1 MIRALPV
8 LVFTVIRGAAD
19 KQGSGMARKAKGS
32 GKAASQLVDDL
43 ATELDGDRVTVG
55 TLLKSLEGR
64 GLGLI
69 LLILSLPMCVP
80 NIPGISTLFGL
91 LLLGPSFQMIFGS
104 KTLWMPG
111 FVKRWSFRGN
121 DLRKALRA
129 CGKLLHKLEYLARP
143 RLMALTSRPGLI
155 YAGLQTL
162 IMALV
167 LLLPMPGA
175 NFLPGIAVALTGLG
189 VLQRDGIF
197 MLAATSVAAGTGV
210 FVYLFGKYAIDM
222 VVRMYERYVGLLYE
236 ISLSVG
242 IQLPDISF

>member
-1 MIRALPV
+1 MALRA
-8 LVFTVIRGAAD
+8 
-19 KQGSGMARKAKGS
+19 KES

-43 ATELDGDRVTVG
+43 VTQLDGDKVTVG
-55 TLLKSLEGR
+55 TLLKHLEGR

-91 LLLGPSFQMIFGS
+91 LLLGPSFQMIFGN

-111 FVKRWSFRGN
+111 FVKRWSFKGD

-129 CGKLLHKLEYLARP
+129 CGKLLHKLEYLAKP
-143 RLMALTSRPGLI
+143 RLTALTSRPGMF

-162 IMALV
+162 VMALV

-175 NFLPGIAVALTGLG
+175 NILPGIAVALTGLG

-197 MLAATSVAAGTGV
+197 MLAAMAVAGGTGAY
-210 FVYLFGKYAIDM
+210 VYFFGKYAVEV

-236 ISLSVG
+236 IWLTLGVQ
-242 IQLPDISF
+242 IPDFSF

>member
-1 MIRALPV
+1 
-8 LVFTVIRGAAD
+8 
-19 KQGSGMARKAKGS
+19 MARKAKES

-43 ATELDGDRVTVG
+43 VTTLDGDRVTVG
-55 TLLKSLEGR
+55 TLLKNLEGR

-91 LLLGPSFQMIFGS
+91 LLIGPSFQMVFGN

-111 FVKRWSFRGN
+111 FVKRWLFKGK

-129 CGKLLHKLEYLARP
+129 CGKLLHKLEYLAKP
-143 RLMALTSRPGLI
+143 RLTALTSRPGMI

-162 IMALV
+162 VMALV

-197 MLAATSVAAGTGV
+197 MLAAMAVSVGTLV
-210 FVYLFGKYAIDM
+210 FVYVFGRYAIEV
-222 VVRMYERYVGLLYE
+222 VVRTYERCVNLLYE
-236 ISLSVG
+236 ISLSFDLS
-242 IQLPDISF
+242 LPNISF

>member
-1 MIRALPV
+1 
-8 LVFTVIRGAAD
+8 
-19 KQGSGMARKAKGS
+19 MARKAKES

-43 ATELDGDRVTVG
+43 ATKLDGDKVTVG
-55 TLLKSLEGR
+55 TLLKNLEGR

-111 FVKRWSFRGN
+111 FVKRWSFKGK
-121 DLRKALRA
+121 DLRKALRV
-129 CGKLLHKLEYLARP
+129 CGKLLHKLEYLAKP
-143 RLMALTSRPGLI
+143 RLTALTSRPGMI
-155 YAGLQTL
+155 YAGLQTFL
-162 IMALV
+162 MALV

-189 VLQRDGIF
+189 VLQRDGVF
-197 MLAATSVAAGTGV
+197 MLASTAVAVGTCV
-210 FVYLFGKYAIDM
+210 FVYIFGKYAIDM
-222 VVRMYERYVGLLYE
+222 VVRMYERYIGLLNEIALSLGIQIPE
-236 ISLSVG
+236 IS
-242 IQLPDISF
+242 F

>member
-1 MIRALPV
+1 
-8 LVFTVIRGAAD
+8 
-19 KQGSGMARKAKGS
+19 MARKAKGS

-43 ATELDGDRVTVG
+43 ATELDGDRITVG
-55 TLLKSLEGR
+55 DLLKSLEGR

-91 LLLGPSFQMIFGS
+91 LLLGPSFQMIFGN

-111 FVKRWSFRGN
+111 FVKRWSFKGN

-143 RLMALTSRPGLI
+143 RLIPLTSRPGML

-162 IMALV
+162 VMALV

-175 NFLPGIAVALTGLG
+175 NILPGIAVALTGLG

-197 MLAATSVAAGTGV
+197 MLASTAVAAGTCFYVYV
-210 FVYLFGKYAIDM
+210 FGRYAVEM
-222 VVRMYERYVGLLYE
+222 VVRMYERSVGLLYE
-236 ISLSVG
+236 ISLSLG
-242 IQLPDISF
+242 FQFPDFSF

>member
-1 MIRALPV
+1 
-8 LVFTVIRGAAD
+8 
-19 KQGSGMARKAKGS
+19 MARKAKGS
-32 GKAASQLVDDL
+32 GKAASQLVDNL

-91 LLLGPSFQMIFGS
+91 LLLGPSIQMIFGS
-104 KTLWMPG
+104 KTAWMPG
-111 FVKRWSFRGN
+111 FVKRWSFKGD

-129 CGKLLHKLEYLARP
+129 CGKLLHKLEYLAKP
-143 RLMALTSRPGLI
+143 RLTALTSRPGMI
-155 YAGLQTL
+155 FSGLQTL

-175 NFLPGIAVALTGLG
+175 NILPGIAVALTGLG

-197 MLAATSVAAGTGV
+197 MLTSTAVAVGTC
-210 FVYLFGKYAIDM
+210 VYVYMFGKYALDV
-222 VVRMYERYVGLLYE
+222 VVRLYERSIGLIYE
-236 ISLSVG
+236 ISLSLG
-242 IQLPDISF
+242 IQIPDFSF